1 MYQLVTR
8 HPELDEHFYT
18 GGFSTQLSNA
28 TPFGKILIDQTIK
41 ETINKYTQMAGGTK
55 IFSLKASTVAKYYIT
70 SEYRSSCVRMMRQ
83 MAEMQH
89 KGLSHLDLR
98 SWRTKRDE
106 GDVKSLTEMLKDV
119 WQNSFFLEPQ
129 ELSSISTGASPCEER
144 PKDRQRSI

>member
-98 SWRTKRDE
+98 S
-106 GDVKSLTEMLKDV
+106 
-119 WQNSFFLEPQ
+119 
-129 ELSSISTGASPCEER
+129 
-144 PKDRQRSI
+144 

>member
-1 MYQLVTR
+1 MHRLVTK
-8 HPELDEHFYT
+8 HPELDEHLYI

-55 IFSLKASTVAKYYIT
+55 IFSLKASAVAKYYIT

-98 SWRTKRDE
+98 SSRTKRDE
-106 GDVKSLTEMLKDV
+106 GDVKSV